1 LGKDSLG
8 NVTARPKKS
17 SQHWCQRDIEGILT
31 WGSPQP
37 SGMNSQG
44 CRHCRHR

>member
-8 NVTARPKKS
+8 DVTARPKKIKS
-17 SQHWCQRDIEGILT
+17 ALVSRDIEEILT